1 MMADVIHL
9 FKIGVFSWSLKSA
22 RVLFNVVPKLW
33 AEYIIIH
40 YETISI
46 KPDNPYLNNIYR

>member
-9 FKIGVFSWSLKSA
+9 FKIGVFSLSLTSA